1 MPVDEMQADFDRD
14 SHDVGSANQT
24 AAGMVRR
31 LAAQLEQASYTA
43 RTVRVSCEDAEERA
57 KRLDFALVHLASVM
71 SDVELISLVNAL
83 RHTADVSQDEHFCEF
98 CGRPTEPWSMLT
110 CDPSLSDEDGE
121 DDSCEVLIH
130 HSWDQYGVTLCKS
143 CHLSVRQARWQA
155 ASQM

>member
-1 MPVDEMQADFDRD
+1 MPVDEVQADFDRD
-14 SHDVGSANQT
+14 SHDVTSANQT
-24 AAGMVRR
+24 AAGIVRR

-43 RTVRVSCEDAEERA
+43 RTVRASCEDAEERA
-57 KRLDFALVHLASVM
+57 RRLDFALVHLASVI

-83 RHTADVSQDEHFCEF
+83 RHTANVSQDEQLCEF

-110 CDPSLSDEDGE
+110 SDSIAG
-121 DDSCEVLIH
+121 DDEADECSVLIH

-143 CHLSVRQARWQA
+143 CHLSVRQARWQE

>member
-1 MPVDEMQADFDRD
+1 MPVDEMQVDFDRD
-14 SHDVGSANQT
+14 SHDVTSANQT

-43 RTVRVSCEDAEERA
+43 RTVRAGCEDAEERA

-83 RHTADVSQDEHFCEF
+83 RHTATVSQDEHFCEF
-98 CGRPTEPWSMLT
+98 CGRSTEPWSMLT
-110 CDPSLSDEDGE
+110 GDLMASDEEGDT
-121 DDSCEVLIH
+121 CEVLIH

-143 CHLSVRQARWQA
+143 CHLSVRQARWQE